1 MVSLPYP
8 VVFSFVNSFSRGQLQ
23 TTACLYYTYGYNH
36 SINWAGDIM
45 DFLNRNTGQ
54 NGQSGQPGRAT
65 QAPHGP
71 SVSEMTNHAQGSV
84 SSQAQH
90 NHDNHDHEKHGGYW
104 HRMPGWLRLA
114 NVVLLFSVTILAL
127 AIAFLLR
134 SSNPNE
140 GQYVMKDKYQA
151 VFLNN
156 GQVYFGKVTSST
168 SRYYNLQNVFY
179 LSSNS
184 TSTDANASSTAS
196 NNFTLVKLG
205 CELHGPY
212 DQMVINRDQ
221 VTFWENLK
229 DSSTVVKTIKE
240 WVKQNPN
247 GQQCTTNTGSSNQSS
262 NTGSTTQNAT
272 GSSTTT
278 GTTGATGTT
287 GSSSTGNTGTSTSP
301 TTGR

>member
-1 MVSLPYP
+1 
-8 VVFSFVNSFSRGQLQ
+8 
-23 TTACLYYTYGYNH
+23 
-36 SINWAGDIM
+36 M
-45 DFLNRNTGQ
+45 DFLNRNNGQ
-54 NGQSGQPGRAT
+54 NGQPGQPNRAAT

-71 SVSEMTNHAQGSV
+71 SMSEVANHGAGNMPPQPHHNQG
-84 SSQAQH
+84 
-90 NHDNHDHEKHGGYW
+90 NHDHERHSYW
-104 HRMPGWLRLA
+104 SRVPGWLRFA
-114 NVVLLFSVTILAL
+114 NVILLFSVTILAL
-127 AIAFLLR
+127 AIAVLLR

-140 GQYVMKDKYQA
+140 GQYVLDDKYQA

-179 LSSNS
+179 LSSS
-184 TSTDANASSTAS
+184 SSSSDATKDATSTAS

-212 DQMVINRDQ
+212 DQMIINRDQ

-247 GQQCTTNTGSSNQSS
+247 GQQCSTTTGSSSQSS

-272 GSSTTT
+272 GSTSTT
-278 GTTGATGTT
+278 GTGTT
-287 GSSSTGNTGTSTSP
+287 TNSTSTS
-301 TTGR
+301 GQ

>member
-8 VVFSFVNSFSRGQLQ
+8 VVFSFVNSFYRGQLQ
-23 TTACLYYTYGYNH
+23 NTAHLYYTYGYNH
-36 SINWAGDIM
+36 SINWAGETM

-54 NGQSGQPGRAT
+54 SGQPGQPSRAT
-65 QAPHGP
+65 QTPHGP
-71 SVSEMTNHAQGSV
+71 SMSGMTN
-84 SSQAQH
+84 QAPANNMPQQH
-90 NHDNHDHEKHGGYW
+90 HNNHDNHDHNGHGGYW
-104 HRMPGWLRLA
+104 SRVPGWLRMA
-114 NVVLLFSVTILAL
+114 NVILLFSVTVLAL
-127 AIAFLLR
+127 AIAVLLR

-140 GQYVMKDKYQA
+140 GQYVLNDKYQA

-179 LSSNS
+179 LSSSNG
-184 TSTDANASSTAS
+184 NASSSTTQQNTAS
-196 NNFTLVKLG
+196 NYTLVKLG

-247 GQQCTTNTGSSNQSS
+247 GQQCTSTTGSSNQSS
-262 NTGSTTQNAT
+262 DTSSATQNAT
-272 GSSTTT
+272 GSTSTATDTTKSTSTTT
-278 GTTGATGTT
+278 T
-287 GSSSTGNTGTSTSP
+287 
-301 TTGR
+301 R

>member
-1 MVSLPYP
+1 
-8 VVFSFVNSFSRGQLQ
+8 
-23 TTACLYYTYGYNH
+23 
-36 SINWAGDIM
+36 M
-45 DFLNRNTGQ
+45 DFLNRNNGQ
-54 NGQSGQPGRAT
+54 NGQPGQPNRAAT

-71 SVSEMTNHAQGSV
+71 SMSDMANHSAGGNMPPQPH
-84 SSQAQH
+84 H
-90 NHDNHDHEKHGGYW
+90 NHDDHHEKHGGYW
-104 HRMPGWLRLA
+104 SRVPGWLRFA
-114 NVVLLFSVTILAL
+114 NVILLFSVTILAL
-127 AIAFLLR
+127 AIAILLR

-140 GQYVMKDKYQA
+140 GQYVLDDKYQA

-156 GQVYFGKVTSST
+156 GQVYFGKVTTST

-184 TSTDANASSTAS
+184 SSSDSKSTTSTSS

-212 DQMVINRDQ
+212 DQMIINRDQ

-247 GQQCTTNTGSSNQSS
+247 GQQC
-262 NTGSTTQNAT
+262 ST
-272 GSSTTT
+272 
-278 GTTGATGTT
+278 TT
-287 GSSSTGNTGTSTSP
+287 GSSSQSSDTGSAAQNASGSTSGTSTTGTTTGTSSTTNTS
-301 TTGR
+301 GR

>member
-1 MVSLPYP
+1 
-8 VVFSFVNSFSRGQLQ
+8 
-23 TTACLYYTYGYNH
+23 
-36 SINWAGDIM
+36 M
-45 DFLNRNTGQ
+45 DFLNRNTSQ
-54 NGQSGQPGRAT
+54 NGQSGQPGRST

-71 SVSEMTNHAQGSV
+71 ALSEMTNHAP
-84 SSQAQH
+84 SSMPPQPHH
-90 NHDNHDHEKHGGYW
+90 NHDDHEKHGGYW
-104 HRMPGWLRLA
+104 SRVPGWLRLA
-114 NVVLLFSVTILAL
+114 NVVLLFSVTVLAL
-127 AIAFLLR
+127 AIAVLLR
-134 SSNPNE
+134 NSNPNE
-140 GQYVMKDKYQA
+140 GQYVLDDKYQA

-179 LSSNS
+179 LSSSSNS
-184 TSTDANASSTAS
+184 GSESTTQSTAS

-262 NTGSTTQNAT
+262 NTGSAAQNAT
-272 GSSTTT
+272 GSSSAATGTSTT
-278 GTTGATGTT
+278 GTSSTSNTGTT
-287 GSSSTGNTGTSTSP
+287 GSSSTS
-301 TTGR
+301 GR